1 MALKVREDYRTLTGP
16 EKAAILMLA
25 LGEEHSSKLFAMMD
39 DEEIKEL
46 SQVMANLGT
55 VSANLIERLFV
66 EFAEQM
72 SATGSLVGSFDST
85 ERLLLKTLPKDKVDS
100 IMEEIR
106 GPAGRTMWDKLANV
120 NESVL
125 SNYLKNEY
133 PQTVAVVLSK
143 IRPEHAGRVLT
154 QLPESFAMEVI
165 MRMLRME
172 AVQKEV
178 LDDVERTLR
187 TEFMTNLARTS
198 RRDSHEMLAEIFNGL
213 DRTTEHRF
221 MAALEERNRDSAER
235 IKSLMFTFEDL
246 SKLDPSG
253 VQALLRSVDKQKL
266 ATALK
271 GASET
276 LKDLF
281 FSNMSERAAKILRE
295 DMAAMGP
302 VRVRE
307 VDESQMYMVQLAK
320 DLAARGE
327 IVISEG
333 SGENSLIYWAGSR
346 RGAPTLPLLAHGFPP
361 SPALSGPKVRLPRQR
376 KPKVCARAAQG
387 RALSEASGVP
397 SPASAGE
404 GEGGGARPRDT
415 LLHLRHPDR
424 STGISMAL
432 ESLLEPHT
440 LSPAFT
446 PAGRTDVRTGI
457 RDHSRGWKDSR
468 SARPTCAGDGARSGL
483 ACRARGREL
492 PCRPV

>member
-1 MALKVREDYRTLTGP
+1 MAQKVREDYRTLTGP
-16 EKAAILMLA
+16 EKAAIMMLA
-25 LGEEHSSKLFAMMD
+25 LGEEHSSKLFSLMD

-72 SATGSLVGSFDST
+72 SSSGTVVGSFDST
-85 ERLLLKTLPKDKVDS
+85 ERLLLKTLPKDKVDQ
-100 IMEEIR
+100 IMEDIR
-106 GPAGRTMWDKLANV
+106 GPAGRTMWDKLTNV

-143 IRPEHAGRVLT
+143 IRSDHAGRVLA

-246 SKLDPSG
+246 SKLDPTG
-253 VQALLRSVDKQKL
+253 VQTMLRTVDKQKL
-266 ATALK
+266 GTALK

-302 VRVRE
+302 VRVRD
-307 VDESQMYMVQLAK
+307 VDEAQMYMVQLAK

-327 IVISEG
+327 LV
-333 SGENSLIYWAGSR
+333 
-346 RGAPTLPLLAHGFPP
+346 
-361 SPALSGPKVRLPRQR
+361 LS
-376 KPKVCARAAQG
+376 
-387 RALSEASGVP
+387 
-397 SPASAGE
+397 
-404 GEGGGARPRDT
+404 EGGG
-415 LLHLRHPDR
+415 
-424 STGISMAL
+424 
-432 ESLLEPHT
+432 EN
-440 LSPAFT
+440 
-446 PAGRTDVRTGI
+446 
-457 RDHSRGWKDSR
+457 
-468 SARPTCAGDGARSGL
+468 
-483 ACRARGREL
+483 EL
-492 PCRPV
+492 IY